1 LYGSRVEVMS
11 SGRWNSTLRSW
22 NIGED
27 SLESEQT
34 SALLERIER
43 FFAAGHSRSIILHGS
58 PGTGKSEMSR
68 TISKSLQGMTLF
80 INASEFKSLQS
91 NTLSNC
97 LDLLHPDI
105 VIIDDL
111 DCVYDVK
118 SLLSA
123 IDRIHR
129 TTRLFIVTANDLE
142 SFDAAAVRAGRFD
155 EIEVVRRVVMP
166 EDMIPGLE
174 ESVYKDLNDWPV
186 AFVEELG
193 KRLEVLGDES
203 LSEEMGRLK
212 AREEANVVNRKRG
225 AASLEET
232 TEGSSDE

>member
-1 LYGSRVEVMS
+1 VREQAIRPDALVAPYRRL
-11 SGRWNSTLRSW
+11 GRQVKQAHDLFLRHVA
-22 NIGED
+22 E
-27 SLESEQT
+27 
-34 SALLERIER
+34 
-43 FFAAGHSRSIILHGS
+43 
-58 PGTGKSEMSR
+58 
-68 TISKSLQGMTLF
+68 
-80 INASEFKSLQS
+80 ASY
-91 NTLSNC
+91 